1 MPSVGDPKSNFVFY
15 LLQTRGVSAAGANEA
30 LLGRAPSSACDQICL
45 AQALVTSAALYG
57 LWFLDALLA
66 SPIAGLLS
74 SFLKYYLRVPLP
86 AGLSKIRSVKPV
98 RDAKRA
104 LYQSRLA
111 QRDPIL
117 RHLMEAFD
125 WDGAHPY
132 QVPPGDPLEAY
143 IWYSNLKRIASGEVV
158 TM

>member
-45 AQALVTSAALYG
+45 AQALVASAALYG

-66 SPIAGLLS
+66 SPIAGFLLK
-74 SFLKYYLRVPLP
+74 LAPLP

-117 RHLMEAFD
+117 RHLMEALD